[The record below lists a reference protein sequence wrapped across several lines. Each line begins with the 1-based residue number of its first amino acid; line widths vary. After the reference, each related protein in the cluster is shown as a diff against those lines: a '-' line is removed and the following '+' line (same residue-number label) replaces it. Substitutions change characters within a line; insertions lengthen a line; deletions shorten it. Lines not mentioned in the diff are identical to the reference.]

1 MKIIEQTGQG
11 QLFFTSHNLRI
22 LEVLSGENLW
32 FTTSNEHNRYIQLT
46 GIKEMNNMRD
56 VYLRAIQLGGQQEE
70 IYKETKAFHIKRAFR
85 KAGK

>member
-1 MKIIEQTGQG
+1 
-11 QLFFTSHNLRI
+11 
-22 LEVLSGENLW
+22 
-32 FTTSNEHNRYIQLT
+32 
-46 GIKEMNNMRD
+46 MRD